1 MFKKSLNISKFS
13 YKKNEE
19 FIFNSLSLSLHH
31 SSMNVVLNEENLF
44 NLLIKT
50 LLNLT
55 DSKIKATLYNF
66 KIEDCFEEIGYYNK
80 DIDLYKTMTIK
91 ELFNYSCA
99 FYKNDYINNLKI
111 LISDFEIDIKR
122 KIKDLNDEE
131 YELIKIIDTL
141 YHNPK
146 LIILDNPFLKL
157 TQKNQNLL
165 LYHLRNM
172 VKEGATILLF
182 DQNISRTYSKE
193 TNYFIFNDLKLIK
206 ISDLKNK
213 EINFKID
220 KEIEIMKPFIKN
232 EDYIKTNSL
241 ILMIDYL
248 KNKDVNLIDLKV
260 GDNS

>member
-1 MFKKSLNISKFS
+1 
-13 YKKNEE
+13 
-19 FIFNSLSLSLHH
+19 
-31 SSMNVVLNEENLF
+31 
-44 NLLIKT
+44 
-50 LLNLT
+50 
-55 DSKIKATLYNF
+55 
-66 KIEDCFEEIGYYNK
+66 
-80 DIDLYKTMTIK
+80 
-91 ELFNYSCA
+91 
-99 FYKNDYINNLKI
+99 
-111 LISDFEIDIKR
+111 
-122 KIKDLNDEE
+122 
-131 YELIKIIDTL
+131 
-141 YHNPK
+141 
-146 LIILDNPFLKL
+146 
-157 TQKNQNLL
+157 
-165 LYHLRNM
+165 M

-220 KEIEIMKPFIKN
+220 KEIEITKPFIKN